1 MKQKIYSNAVALDV
15 ATGKKQ
21 YVKPQCEVIYLD
33 EEPKLL
39 SASFRDGT
47 AGGPSGLTDGEWEE

>member
-1 MKQKIYSNAVALDV
+1 MTEKLLNNAVADV

-39 SASFRDGT
+39 SSSVGASFS
-47 AGGPSGLTDGEWEE
+47 PIEEEDI

>member
-1 MKQKIYSNAVALDV
+1 MTEKNSNNTVARDV
-15 ATGKKQ
+15 VAGRKQ

-39 SASFRDGT
+39 SASGGT
-47 AGGPSGLTDGEWEE
+47 YNARFGYEDEDI